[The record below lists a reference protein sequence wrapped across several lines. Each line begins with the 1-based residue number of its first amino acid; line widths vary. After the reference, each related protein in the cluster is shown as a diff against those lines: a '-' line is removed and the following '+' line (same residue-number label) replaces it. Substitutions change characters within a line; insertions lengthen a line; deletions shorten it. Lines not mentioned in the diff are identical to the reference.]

1 MNKNFSDQSYQSI
14 RTELLE
20 LSYGTCQRSDG
31 SYYGS
36 PGRCVQGS
44 DATLPEKETKKE
56 APKAP
61 VSGGSAATGSGT
73 AHELSV
79 VKAFGVKLSADEE
92 RTLQENLDRGGDKAK
107 AAAETAKKNVE
118 DIKSYLSEQGREVKE
133 VTWTAQLRG
142 DGLAKAAGV
151 EGLNERNNQ
160 SDILLKVKNADGT
173 ESMVGVSL
181 KVTGGKYP
189 ADIPFYNGGLKG
201 LAGKLGVEGSAERVT
216 AAQNAAKEKLGIP
229 RGSAK
234 EQKTAIRADAK
245 TKAAADAAGKEIIK
259 SERDEFIKQLKKMPP
274 EQARAIL
281 MNMTGAPTG
290 AGLGLETLKVTGY
303 TDPKSS
309 RATKIENAVDGRVP
323 RAIRGAEKFEVKP
336 TGDAGFQIIADGER
350 AMNVRLKPESQHL
363 IGALKTS
370 GEP

>member
-1 MNKNFSDQSYQSI
+1 MNKDFSDKSYQSV

-44 DATLPEKETKKE
+44 DATLPEKETKKA

-79 VKAFGVKLSADEE
+79 VKAFGVKLSADEKK
-92 RTLQENLDRGGDKAK
+92 TLQENLERGGDKAK
-107 AAAETAKKNVE
+107 AAAETAKANVA
-118 DIKSYLSEQGREVKE
+118 DIQSHIAEQGREVKD
-133 VTWTAQLRG
+133 VIWTAQLRG

-160 SDILLKVKNADGT
+160 SDILLKVKNSDGT

-189 ADIPFYNGGLKG
+189 SDIPFYNGGLKG
-201 LAGKLGVEGSAERVT
+201 LADKLGAKGTAEKVTQQQNEAKKKLGVEGKT
-216 AAQNAAKEKLGIP
+216 
-229 RGSAK
+229 AK
-234 EQKTAIRADAK
+234 EQKANIRADAK
-245 TKAAADAAGKEIIK
+245 TKAAADAEGKKIIK
-259 SERDEFIKQLKKMPP
+259 DARDDLMKQLKGMPP
-274 EQARAIL
+274 DQVRAVL
-281 MNMTGAPTG
+281 MSMTGAPSG

-303 TDPKSS
+303 SS
-309 RATKIENAVDGRVP
+309 GSTKTKIEDATNGRVP

-336 TGDAGFQIIADGER
+336 TGDAGFQIVADGQR

>member
-1 MNKNFSDQSYQSI
+1 MTRDFSDESYSKVRSEI
-14 RTELLE
+14 LE
-20 LSYGTCQRSDG
+20 WSYGTCQRSDG

-36 PGRCVQGS
+36 PGRCVIGA
-44 DATLPEKETKKE
+44 DATLPEKEKKT
-56 APKAP
+56 KAP

-79 VKAFGVKLSADEE
+79 VKAFGVKLTSEQE
-92 RTLQENLDRGGDKAK
+92 KTLQDNLERGGPK
-107 AAAETAKKNVE
+107 AAAAAAIAESNVK
-118 DIKSYLSEQGREVKE
+118 DIKAHLAEQGREVKD
-133 VTWTAQLRG
+133 VIWTAQLRG

-160 SDILLKVKNADGT
+160 SDILLKVKNKDGT
-173 ESMVGVSL
+173 EQMVGVSL

-189 ADIPFYNGGLKG
+189 SDIPFYNGGMKG
-201 LAGKLGVEGSAERVT
+201 LSDKLGAKGVTDKVAAQQAEARKKLGVDGKT
-216 AAQNAAKEKLGIP
+216 G
-229 RGSAK
+229 K
-234 EQKTAIRADAK
+234 EQKAQIRSNAATK
-245 TKAAADAAGKEIIK
+245 KAADEEGRKIVK
-259 SERDEFIKQLKKMPP
+259 DSRDELMKQLRGKPP
-274 EQARAIL
+274 EEVRAIL
-281 MNMTGAPTG
+281 MQMTGSPTG

-303 TDPKSS
+303 SDPKSS

-336 TGDAGFQIIADGER
+336 TGDAGFQISADGQR

-363 IGALKTS
+363 VGALKTS